1 MLSLQLA
8 SSAIPSLSGGES
20 LLRLALL
27 FALPVGKPPGRV
39 VDEIERLGARISSL
53 EVTQEGER
61 RRLELNVA
69 LPRETPA
76 PHLGSRIANL
86 ENVAE
91 VRWND

>member
-1 MLSLQLA
+1 M
-8 SSAIPSLSGGES
+8 PSLSGGES

-27 FALPVGKPPGRV
+27 FALPVGKVPGHV
-39 VDEIERLGARISSL
+39 VDEIEPLGARISSL
-53 EVTQEGER
+53 EVTQEGR
-61 RRLELNVA
+61 RRPLGLNVA

-76 PHLGSRIANL
+76 PHLVSRIANL